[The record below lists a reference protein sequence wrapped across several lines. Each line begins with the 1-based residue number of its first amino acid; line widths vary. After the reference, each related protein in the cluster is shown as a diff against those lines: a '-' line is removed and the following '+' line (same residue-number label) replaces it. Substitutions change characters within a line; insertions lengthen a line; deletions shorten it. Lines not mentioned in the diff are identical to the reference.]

1 MLITARRISS
11 LMFMVVAGVIVHRA
25 SQSLAAESPNERLA
39 LTTQRVVV
47 FKDGYYLAI
56 KHGTAVTNKEGELS
70 LDDVPDAAVLG
81 SMWATSAKGKLLG
94 IVASRET
101 VKKTIEKEAP
111 CTQTLEV
118 LQANIGKQARIVLHD
133 KTIVQGKIRTVLA
146 EPTAS
151 APTPVLHDLFRSNDE
166 PSTPKFDLSRFEW
179 TRDPASSTTVSDV
192 TVSGITGSQF
202 ILSGDEGDVL
212 LSIGQI
218 ASLTIKDMK
227 ATLARTLTTTES
239 PKRLKFRFAEPN
251 QPVDLSL
258 MYFRPGLRWIPTYR
272 INLSPDE
279 QKKIANLTMQAEFL
293 NEAEDLDNVP
303 VDIVVGVPNFRF
315 RDTPSPLV
323 LEATMRNVLQ
333 QAAPALMN
341 QQILMGQGGG
351 FSNGLFDAR
360 GGERRGRGGANA
372 PAVEDGSL
380 MLPAELGATG
390 AQDLFIYSLPKLKLR
405 KGQRAALPILTADV
419 PYRDLYTW
427 DLHDTRRDAA
437 AASSGAGVKSPLQ
450 ISENRVWHQL
460 VLTNTTRVPW
470 TTGAAMILQGTQ
482 PLGQDLLTYT
492 SPGTDVRLPITVSV
506 NTRGS
511 FADEETDRKLNDLTM
526 HGTHYARISKT
537 ATPTLSNRKA
547 VSIDIE
553 VTFRTGGKATEAT
566 QDGMITLKPHAPEDW
581 IEYQGYTAVN
591 NSSTVVWQAKL
602 KPGESF
608 APSVK
613 YHYFARH

>member
-1 MLITARRISS
+1 MLIPARQIPSV
-11 LMFMVVAGVIVHRA
+11 LLIVVAGLIAHREH
-25 SQSLAAESPNERLA
+25 QCVAAESPNDRLA
-39 LTTQRVVV
+39 LSTQRVVV
-47 FKDGYYLAI
+47 FKDGYYLAV

-70 LDDVPDAAVLG
+70 LEDVPDAAVLG

-133 KTIVQGKIRTVLA
+133 KSIFQGTIRTVLA
-146 EPTAS
+146 EPTAV
-151 APTPVLHDLFRSNDE
+151 APTPLLQDLFDSDDE
-166 PSTPKFDLSRFEW
+166 LSAPLSALSRRASSR
-179 TRDPASSTTVSDV
+179 TPASST

-212 LSIGQI
+212 LSVGQI

-239 PKRLKFRFAEPN
+239 PKRLTFRFAEAN

-272 INLSPDE
+272 VSLLPDE
-279 QKKIANLTMQAEFL
+279 QKKMANLAMQAEFL

-333 QAAPALMN
+333 QAAPQLMS
-341 QQILMGQGGG
+341 QQIM
-351 FSNGLFDAR
+351 SNSTFNLR
-360 GGERRGRGGANA
+360 SGERRGQAGGQADG
-372 PAVEDGSL
+372 EDQL
-380 MLPAELGATG
+380 VLPAELGAAG
-390 AQDLFIYSLPKLKLR
+390 AQDLFVYSLPRLKLR
-405 KGQRAALPILTADV
+405 RGQRAAMPILSADV
-419 PYRDLYTW
+419 PYRDLYMW
-427 DLHDTRRDAA
+427 EVHDTRRDTE
-437 AASSGAGVKSPLQ
+437 AASAGKGVKSPLQ
-450 ISENRVWHQL
+450 LSENRVWHQL
-460 VLTNTTRVPW
+460 VLSNTTRVPW

-492 SPGTDVRLPITVSV
+492 SPGAEVRLPVTVSV
-506 NTRGS
+506 DTRGS
-511 FADEETDRKLNDLTM
+511 FADEETDRKLNDM
-526 HGTHYARISKT
+526 NVSGYNYARIGKS
-537 ATPTLSNRKA
+537 ATLTLSNRKTSP
-547 VSIDIE
+547 VEVE
-553 VTFRTGGKATEAT
+553 VTFRTGGRATEAT
-566 QDGMITLKPHAPEDW
+566 HDGKITLKPHAPEDW
-581 IEYQGYTAVN
+581 LDYHGYSAVN
-591 NSSTVVWQAKL
+591 NSSTVVWQTKL

-608 APSVK
+608 APTVK
-613 YHYFARH
+613 YYYFARH